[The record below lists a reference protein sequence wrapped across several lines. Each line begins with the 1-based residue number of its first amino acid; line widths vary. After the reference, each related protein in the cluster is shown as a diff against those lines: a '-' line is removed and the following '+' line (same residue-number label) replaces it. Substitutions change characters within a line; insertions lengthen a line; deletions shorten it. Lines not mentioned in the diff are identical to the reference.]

1 MNYFKSL
8 IMASCVSL
16 ILAAC
21 NTDDLRTDLDNLTNR
36 VESLESQFSLM
47 NDNIN
52 AIRILVEGGKTIA
65 DVKEVDGVYTL
76 TLSDGQ
82 TIRLNQGGEG
92 KIVYPAVGAF
102 CFGGVGAGGWGDAL
116 SHSRHPGIPPVCYPL
131 LQRR

>member
-92 KIVYPAVGAF
+92 KIVYPAL
-102 CFGGVGAGGWGDAL
+102 GVNGNGEWTVDGVVLKQPNGD
-116 SHSRHPGIPPVCYPL
+116 PVKAKGDKGED
-131 LQRR
+131 